1 MEQVKEEVKDIEISE
16 NIENTN
22 KRSLET
28 NDDDSVESV
37 NKKLKTDDE
46 TKTETETKTIISES
60 SPSSEQPKQQQ
71 QQQQQDE
78 ADEDE
83 DEDEADEDELDKVEK
98 ESESTSTTTTT
109 ENKRKPNQP
118 PPVRPPKLSKEE
130 LIELQNKTKI
140 TTDESRKKKVAII
153 LGYSGTNYAGMQK
166 NPGLKTV
173 EEELEH
179 ALFRTGGISP
189 DNMYYQ
195 QKVDWIRCARTDKGV
210 SAIRNV
216 VSLKMEMGPPDFEGM
231 KIALNKELPKDIT
244 VFHIMRVNNS
254 FHAKNAVDA
263 RSYIYVTPTHVFEP
277 KFSKKNKS
285 IVEGEEN
292 NTQPQPWKFT
302 SDTLSILN
310 KVLSFYLGN
319 HRFHNY
325 TSRKESND
333 VSVFRKIHSFV
344 CSEPFVLEGVEM
356 VSINVVGESFMLHQI
371 RKMIGCLISFI
382 RKGMFEDCETRD
394 QAFDQIKAYINS
406 TFEHTPLNLPMAPG
420 AGLLLDY
427 CIFNEWNK
435 NNSSIHGELKIESDQ
450 VEEFKKTIYREIALL
465 ESTKKEF
472 KNWIEK
478 NLDPYPLPYNLMDEI
493 IKNPPQPPPKKI
505 RAPSTNPSRMSKRER
520 RELKIQSK
528 KFERDP
534 QNQNVRQELTVN
546 QQLSQQK
553 KINDAAA
560 IAASASTTTTAT
572 TTTNTTTTPTTTS
585 EDVKIESNTEK

>member
-1 MEQVKEEVKDIEISE
+1 MEEVKETVPTEISD
-16 NIENTN
+16 NTENTN
-22 KRSLET
+22 KRALET
-28 NDDDSVESV
+28 NDLDST
-37 NKKLKTDDE
+37 NKKIKVD
-46 TKTETETKTIISES
+46 TETKVEETSTTSEVK
-60 SPSSEQPKQQQ
+60 EDNQED
-71 QQQQQDE
+71 DE
-78 ADEDE
+78 
-83 DEDEADEDELDKVEK
+83 EADEDELDKIEK
-98 ESESTSTTTTT
+98 ESESISTTTTT
-109 ENKRKPNQP
+109 EETTTTTTTGENKRRGNKP

-130 LIELQNKTKI
+130 LVELQNKTKV

-166 NPGLKTV
+166 NPGLKTI

-195 QKVDWIRCARTDKGV
+195 QKVDWVRCARTDKGV

-216 VSLKMEMGPPDFEGM
+216 VSLKMEMGPPDFDGM
-231 KIALNKELPKDIT
+231 KDALNKELPNDIR

-254 FHAKNAVDA
+254 YHAKNAVDA

-277 KFSKKNKS
+277 KFAKKNS
-285 IVEGEEN
+285 SSDDN
-292 NTQPQPWKFT
+292 NSSSNWKFT

-333 VSVFRKIHSFV
+333 VSVFRKIISFV
-344 CSEPFVLEGVEM
+344 CSEPFILEGVEM

-382 RKGMFEDCETRD
+382 RKGMFEDCENRD
-394 QAFDQIKAYINS
+394 QAFNQIKAYINS
-406 TFEHTPLNLPMAPG
+406 TFEHKPLNLPMAPG

-435 NNSSIHGELKIESDQ
+435 KNSSIHGELKIENEH
-450 VEEFKKTIYREIALL
+450 VEDFKKTIYREIAKL
-465 ESTKKEF
+465 ESSKQEF

-478 NLDPYPLPYNLMDEI
+478 NLDPYQLPYELMDEI
-493 IKNPPQPPPKKI
+493 IKNPPPAPGKKY
-505 RAPSTNPSRMSKRER
+505 RPPSTNPNRMSKRER
-520 RELKIQSK
+520 RDLKVQSK
-528 KFERDP
+528 MFERDP
-534 QNQNVRQELTVN
+534 KNQDNRQSLTVN
-546 QQLSQQK
+546 QQMAQQI
-553 KINDAAA
+553 KINEEVAAA
-560 IAASASTTTTAT
+560 AASTAST
-572 TTTNTTTTPTTTS
+572 TTTTPTTS
-585 EDVKIESNTEK
+585 EDVKTDSTTTEK

>member
-1 MEQVKEEVKDIEISE
+1 MDEVKEVKDTE

-28 NDDDSVESV
+28 NDDNVESA
-37 NKKLKTDDE
+37 NKKIKTGDE
-46 TKTETETKTIISES
+46 TKTETEAKTETIQ
-60 SPSSEQPKQQQ
+60 PLEQPKQD
-71 QQQQQDE
+71 DE
-78 ADEDE
+78 EE
-83 DEDEADEDELDKVEK
+83 EDEADEDELDKVEK
-98 ESESTSTTTTT
+98 ESESTTTT
-109 ENKRKPNQP
+109 ENKRRPNKP

-130 LIELQNKTKI
+130 LVELQNKTKV
-140 TTDESRKKKVAII
+140 TTEESRKKKVAII

-195 QKVDWIRCARTDKGV
+195 QKVDWVRCARTDKGV

-231 KIALNKELPKDIT
+231 RIALNKELPKDIT

-277 KFSKKNKS
+277 KFAKKKP
-285 IVEGEEN
+285 EGE
-292 NTQPQPWKFT
+292 QWKFT

-406 TFEHTPLNLPMAPG
+406 TFEHKPLNLPMAPG

-435 NNSSIHGELKIESDQ
+435 NNSSIHGELKIENDH

-465 ESTKKEF
+465 ESSKQEF

-478 NLDPYPLPYNLMDEI
+478 NLDPYPLPYDLMDEI
-493 IKNPPQPPPKKI
+493 IKNPPPAPQKKV
-505 RAPSTNPSRMSKRER
+505 RPPSTNPNRMSKRER

-528 KFERDP
+528 KYERDP
-534 QNQNVRQELTVN
+534 QNQNNRQDLTVN
-546 QQLSQQK
+546 QQLAIQK
-553 KINDAAA
+553 KINDDAA
-560 IAASASTTTTAT
+560 ASTTTTAS
-572 TTTNTTTTPTTTS
+572 TTTPTTTN
-585 EDVKIESNTEK
+585 EDVKIDSTTEK

>member
-1 MEQVKEEVKDIEISE
+1 MEEVKDTE

-22 KRSLET
+22 KRLLET
-28 NDDDSVESV
+28 NDDNVESA
-37 NKKLKTDDE
+37 NKKIKTSDE
-46 TKTETETKTIISES
+46 TKTETIQSL
-60 SPSSEQPKQQQ
+60 EQPKQD
-71 QQQQQDE
+71 DE
-78 ADEDE
+78 EED
-83 DEDEADEDELDKVEK
+83 DDEADEDELDKVEK
-98 ESESTSTTTTT
+98 ESESTTTT
-109 ENKRKPNQP
+109 ENKRRPNRP

-130 LIELQNKTKI
+130 LVELQNKTKV
-140 TTDESRKKKVAII
+140 TTEESRKKKVAII

-195 QKVDWIRCARTDKGV
+195 QKVDWVRCARTDKGV

-231 KIALNKELPKDIT
+231 RIALNKELPKDIT

-277 KFSKKNKS
+277 KFAKKKP
-285 IVEGEEN
+285 EGE
-292 NTQPQPWKFT
+292 QWKFT

-394 QAFDQIKAYINS
+394 QAFNQIKAYINS
-406 TFEHTPLNLPMAPG
+406 TFEHKPLNLPMAPG

-435 NNSSIHGELKIESDQ
+435 NNSSIHGELKIENDH

-465 ESTKKEF
+465 ESSKQEF

-478 NLDPYPLPYNLMDEI
+478 NLDPYPLPYDLMDEI
-493 IKNPPQPPPKKI
+493 IKNPPPAPQKKV
-505 RAPSTNPSRMSKRER
+505 RPPSTNPNRMSKRER

-528 KFERDP
+528 KYERDP
-534 QNQNVRQELTVN
+534 QNQNNRQDLTVN
-546 QQLSQQK
+546 QQLAIQK
-553 KINDAAA
+553 KINDDAAA
-560 IAASASTTTTAT
+560 AS
-572 TTTNTTTTPTTTS
+572 TTTTPTTTN
-585 EDVKIESNTEK
+585 EDVKIDSTTEK

>member
-28 NDDDSVESV
+28 NDDSVESL

-46 TKTETETKTIISES
+46 TKTQTIISES
-60 SPSSEQPKQQQ
+60 LSEQQPKQQQ
-71 QQQQQDE
+71 QQQQQ
-78 ADEDE
+78 DEDE

-98 ESESTSTTTTT
+98 ESESTSTTTKT

-277 KFSKKNKS
+277 KFSKKNSNNNNKS
-285 IVEGEEN
+285 SSTAVEGGDNNN
-292 NTQPQPWKFT
+292 NTQPPPQPWKFT

-465 ESTKKEF
+465 ESTKQEF

-505 RAPSTNPSRMSKRER
+505 RPPSTNPSRMSKRER

-546 QQLSQQK
+546 QQLAQQK
-553 KINDAAA
+553 KINDDAAA
-560 IAASASTTTTAT
+560 TAASASTTTAT
-572 TTTNTTTTPTTTS
+572 TNTTTPTTTS

>member
-1 MEQVKEEVKDIEISE
+1 MEEVKETT
-16 NIENTN
+16 NTENTN
-22 KRSLET
+22 KRPLET
-28 NDDDSVESV
+28 NDDNIESV
-37 NKKLKTDDE
+37 KKI
-46 TKTETETKTIISES
+46 KTEDGTKIEKETVCGE
-60 SPSSEQPKQQQ
+60 PLEQPKQ
-71 QQQQQDE
+71 E
-78 ADEDE
+78 NENE
-83 DEDEADEDELDKVEK
+83 NENENDEDEADEDELDKVEK
-98 ESESTSTTTTT
+98 ESESTTVTGTT
-109 ENKRKPNQP
+109 ENKRRPNKP

-130 LIELQNKTKI
+130 LVELQNKTKV

-179 ALFRTGGISP
+179 ALFRTGGILP

-195 QKVDWIRCARTDKGV
+195 QKVDWVRCARTDKGV

-231 KIALNKELPKDIT
+231 RIALNKELPKDIT

-277 KFSKKNKS
+277 KFAKKKKS
-285 IVEGEEN
+285 TEEVEGGGGGGSS
-292 NTQPQPWKFT
+292 QWKFT

-406 TFEHTPLNLPMAPG
+406 TFEHKPLNLPMAPG

-435 NNSSIHGELKIESDQ
+435 NNSSIHGELKIENDH

-465 ESTKKEF
+465 ESSKQEF

-478 NLDPYPLPYNLMDEI
+478 NLDPYPLPYDLMDEI
-493 IKNPPQPPPKKI
+493 IKNPPPAPQKKV
-505 RAPSTNPSRMSKRER
+505 RAPSTNPNRMSKRER

-528 KFERDP
+528 KYERDP
-534 QNQNVRQELTVN
+534 QNQNNRQELTIN
-546 QQLSQQK
+546 QQLAQQK
-553 KINDAAA
+553 KINDDAAA
-560 IAASASTTTTAT
+560 ATATSSASSSSSSSTTTTT
-572 TTTNTTTTPTTTS
+572 TTISTNPTTS
-585 EDVKIESNTEK
+585 EDVKTDQTTEK